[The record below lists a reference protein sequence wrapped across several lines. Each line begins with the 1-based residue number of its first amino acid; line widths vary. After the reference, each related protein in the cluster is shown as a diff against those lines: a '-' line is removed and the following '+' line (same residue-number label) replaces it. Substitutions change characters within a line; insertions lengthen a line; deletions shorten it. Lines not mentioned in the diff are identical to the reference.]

1 MTPTNTP
8 ERCYMSACA
17 AIPRLTDES
26 AFVEVGDYDDAEQEF
41 VGGEYAGVIYCC
53 ENGHQLVI
61 AKG

>member
-1 MTPTNTP
+1 
-8 ERCYMSACA
+8 MSACA